1 MAAGAMSGIEKVA
14 ILLTMLGPEA
24 AAAIL
29 KQLSDVEIR
38 QVGQAIAHL
47 RSIPKEEAAAVHEE
61 FYSRLCNREGFHVDG
76 ERVARTLIAKV
87 GHITEEEEDARGVLG
102 DPVMAR
108 ANFMAAVERLPPSS
122 LARRIREEHPQIIA
136 FTIANLPPR
145 DAAET
150 LLALPVEIQADVIAR
165 VTDLGPVA
173 PILYG
178 EVGDVLMSEARS
190 TTQTLGRSVGGPKVA
205 AELMNS
211 IPKEHEGRIF
221 EALEETQ
228 PGVGERI
235 RDLMFTFEDIIKL
248 DNREVQGLLK
258 DVPREDLILGMKTA
272 SEELRAKIFA
282 NLSKRAAEILKED
295 MAAMGPVKLKDVER
309 AQANIVAELRRLEG
323 EGKVTLGRGGGD
335 VVI

>member
-1 MAAGAMSGIEKVA
+1 MAAEALSGVEKVA
-14 ILLTMLGPEA
+14 ILLTTLGPEA
-24 AAAIL
+24 AAAVL
-29 KQLSDVEIR
+29 RQLSQVEVR
-38 QVGQAIAHL
+38 QVGQAIARL
-47 RSIPKEEAAAVHEE
+47 RSIPKEEAAIVHEE
-61 FYSRLCNREGFHVDG
+61 FYSRLCNREGFQVDG

-87 GHITEEEEDARGVLG
+87 GHLSEEEEERGILG

-108 ANFMAAVERLPPSS
+108 ANFMAAVERLPPSA

-136 FTIANLPPR
+136 FTLANLPPR

-150 LLALPVEIQADVIAR
+150 LLALPVEVQADVIAR
-165 VTDLGPVA
+165 VTDLGAVA
-173 PILYG
+173 PVLYG

-190 TTQTLGRSVGGPKVA
+190 TTQALGRSVGGPKVA

-221 EALEETQ
+221 EALEEGH
-228 PGVGERI
+228 PGLGEKI
-235 RDLMFTFEDIIKL
+235 RDLMFTFEDIVKL

-258 DVPREDLILGMKTA
+258 DIPREDLILGMKTA
-272 SEELRAKIFA
+272 SEELRAKILA

-295 MAAMGPVKLKDVER
+295 IAAMGPVKLKDVER
-309 AQANIVAELRRLEG
+309 AQANIVGELRRLEG
-323 EGKVTLGRGGGD
+323 EGKITLGGGGGD